1 MRDKSIRIRGARQHN
16 LRIDELVIPRDR
28 LVVVTGL
35 SGSGKSS
42 LVFDTVYAEG
52 QRRYV
57 ESLSA
62 YARQFLE
69 QMQKPD
75 VESIEGLPPTISIE
89 QRAGHATPRS
99 TVATSTEVY
108 DYLRLLYA
116 RAGRPAC
123 HRCGRP
129 ITQQSAQQIVDRL
142 LEFPEGAKTMI
153 LAPLVRGKK
162 GSHQAVFDRVRR
174 EGFVRVRLDG
184 RVYELRDLPLVDK
197 NRKHEVEIVV
207 DRVVMRRDPE
217 FRRRLADSVET
228 TLKLGDGLLIATRE
242 EGGRWVD
249 AIFSEQFACPDCGVS
264 YGELAPRLF
273 SFNSPYGAC
282 PACDGLGT
290 RMELDLDLI
299 VPDKALALKDGAI
312 EAWRRCGRRM
322 TIYYNRM
329 LAEFSADFDVRLATP
344 YNKLTDEQR
353 RILLHGTGPDDDAAG
368 GRSFE
373 GVLPSLERRFENT
386 ESDFI
391 KRRIL
396 SYMSELPCPAC
407 KGRRLRPESLAVSVG
422 GRNIHAA
429 TIQTIEEALRWLDGL
444 ALSAEEQVIAR
455 PILKE
460 IRERLAF
467 LADVGLGYLTLDR
480 KSDSLSGGEAQRIRL
495 ASQVGSGLV
504 GVCYVLDE
512 PTIGLHQRDNRRLL
526 GTLKRLRDL
535 GNTVLVVEHDEE
547 TIRAADR
554 VIDIG
559 PGAGAHGGRV
569 IAEGTVEEILRHP
582 DSVTGPWLEGRRRI
596 PVPAQRRRTDRD
608 GWIEVIGA
616 AEHNL
621 KRIDVRLPLGCLV
634 AVTGVSGSGKSTLV
648 NDILYK
654 GLARRLYRSKEKP
667 GRHDRIVGV
676 DALDKV
682 VVIDQSPIGR
692 TPRSNPATYTG
703 VFDEI
708 RKIFCLTKEARLRG
722 YRPGRFSFNLKG
734 GRCEA
739 CEGQGTKIIEMH
751 FLPDVYVTCE
761 ACRGTRYN
769 RETLEILYK
778 GKSIA
783 DVLDLRLEEAA
794 LFFQNFPKIVKMLE
808 TLADV
813 GLGYMALGQASTTLS
828 GGEAQRIKLA
838 AELGRASTGNTLYIL
853 DEPTTGLHFADIHKL
868 LEVLGRLVDLG
879 NTVLVIE
886 HNLHVIK
893 TADWIV
899 DLGPEGGAKG
909 GTIVAEGTPEQV
921 AARPESYT
929 GQYLREY
936 LAPARAAGKDG
947 NGKGRGKG
955 TGNGR
960 KARRGRA
967 AVVEEPSPKAE
978 EDTGVDPGTGE

>member
-1 MRDKSIRIRGARQHN
+1 MAEKAILIRNARQHN
-16 LRIDELVIPRDR
+16 LRIDSLRIPRDK

-42 LVFDTVYAEG
+42 LVFDTIYAEG

-108 DYLRLLYA
+108 DYLRLLFA

-123 HRCGRP
+123 YRCGRP
-129 ITQQSAQQIVDRL
+129 ITQQTAQQIVDRI
-142 LEFPEGAKTMI
+142 LEFPDGARCMI

-162 GSHQAVFDRVRR
+162 GNHQAIFDRIRR
-174 EGFVRVRLDG
+174 EGFVRVRLD
-184 RVYELRDLPLVDK
+184 RKVYELRDLPLLDK
-197 NRKHEVEIVV
+197 NRKHEVEVVV
-207 DRVVMRRDPE
+207 DRVILRREPE
-217 FRRRLADSVET
+217 FRRRLADSVEMAI
-228 TLKLGDGLLIATRE
+228 KLGEGLCVAARE
-242 EGGRWVD
+242 EGGTWVD
-249 AIFSEQFACPDCGVS
+249 TIFSEKFSCPDCGVS
-264 YGELAPRLF
+264 FGELAPRLF

-290 RMELDLDLI
+290 RMELDVDLI
-299 VPDKALALKDGAI
+299 VPDKTLSLRDGAI

-322 TIYYNRM
+322 TIYYNRL
-329 LAEFSADFDVRLATP
+329 LAEFSADFDIRLATP
-344 YNKLTDEQR
+344 YNKLTDDQR
-353 RILLHGTGPDDDAAG
+353 RLLLFGTGPDDDVAG

-373 GVLPSLERRFENT
+373 GVLPSLERRFEAT

-407 KGRRLRPESLAVSVG
+407 KGRRLRPEALAVTVG
-422 GRNIHAA
+422 GKNVHEV
-429 TIQTIEEALRWLDGL
+429 TILPIEEALRWLAGL
-444 ALSAEEQVIAR
+444 ALTAEEHVIAR

-460 IRERLAF
+460 IRERLLF

-480 KSDSLSGGEAQRIRL
+480 KSDTLSGGEAQRIRL

-512 PTIGLHQRDNRRLL
+512 PTIGLHPRDNRRLL
-526 GTLKRLRDL
+526 ATLRRLRDL
-535 GNTVLVVEHDEE
+535 GNTVIVVEHDED
-547 TIRAADR
+547 TIRAADHL
-554 VIDIG
+554 IDIG
-559 PGAGAHGGRV
+559 PGAGAHGGLV
-569 IAEGTVEEILRHP
+569 VAQGTVDEILRNP
-582 DSVTGPWLEGRRRI
+582 ASVTGPYLDGRLRIPIPSRRRR
-596 PVPAQRRRTDRD
+596 VDRN
-608 GWIEVIGA
+608 GTIEVVGA

-621 KRIDVRLPLGCLV
+621 KKIDVRIPLGCFV

-654 GLARRLYRSKEKP
+654 GLARRLYRSHEKA
-667 GRHDRIVGV
+667 GRHERLLGV
-676 DALDKV
+676 DAIDKV
-682 VVIDQSPIGR
+682 IVIDQSPIGR

-708 RKIFCLTKEARLRG
+708 RRIFCLTKEARLRG

-761 ACRGTRYN
+761 ACRGSRYN
-769 RETLEILYK
+769 RETLDIRYK
-778 GKSIA
+778 GKTIA
-783 DVLDLRLEEAA
+783 EVLDLRVEEAL
-794 LFFQNFPKIVKMLE
+794 LFFQNFPKIVRMLE
-808 TLADV
+808 TLVDV
-813 GLGYMALGQASTTLS
+813 GLGYMALGQSSTTLS

-838 AELGRASTGNTLYIL
+838 AELGRAATGNTFYIL

-886 HNLHVIK
+886 HNLHVVK
-893 TADWIV
+893 TADWII
-899 DLGPEGGAKG
+899 DLGPEGGDRG

-921 AARPESYT
+921 AAHPKSYT
-929 GQYLREY
+929 GQFLREF
-936 LAPARAAGKDG
+936 LARGKAAAPAGASR
-947 NGKGRGKG
+947 
-955 TGNGR
+955 
-960 KARRGRA
+960 
-967 AVVEEPSPKAE
+967 
-978 EDTGVDPGTGE
+978 